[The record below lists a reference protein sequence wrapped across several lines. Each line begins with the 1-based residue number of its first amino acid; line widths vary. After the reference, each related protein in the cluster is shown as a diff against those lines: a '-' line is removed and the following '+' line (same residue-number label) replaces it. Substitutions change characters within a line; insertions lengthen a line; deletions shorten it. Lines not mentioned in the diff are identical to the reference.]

1 MIKAVTGVVG
11 ENLTSKKTLLNV
23 LDQISSIS
31 LRQLKSSASCM
42 LLEFSVKMIV
52 AEWEYRDTVY
62 LICGPRVLNG
72 LPIGLSEVS
81 ADVHFQ
87 NICQGL
93 NLV

>member
-1 MIKAVTGVVG
+1 MRI
-11 ENLTSKKTLLNV
+11 TSKKTLLNV

-31 LRQLKSSASCM
+31 LTQLKSSAPCM
-42 LLEFSVKMIV
+42 LLEFSVKMRA